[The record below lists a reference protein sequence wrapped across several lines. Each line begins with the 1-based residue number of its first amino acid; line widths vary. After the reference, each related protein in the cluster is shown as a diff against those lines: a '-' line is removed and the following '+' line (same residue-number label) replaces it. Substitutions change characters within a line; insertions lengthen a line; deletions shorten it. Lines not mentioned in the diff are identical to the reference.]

1 MVNLETA
8 KERKPDDLRHY
19 LLPYLPMIR
28 HPFPRLGGE
37 PVDTSLPI
45 FSMFI
50 SVTGSAHL
58 KHNDTR
64 KVCNGLQPMG
74 VGDIL
79 FQALSHLAFF
89 ATSNLHLSSLL
100 PLLPSGDLGAGG

>member
-1 MVNLETA
+1 MVDLETA

-19 LLPYLPMIR
+19 LLPYLSMVR
-28 HPFPRLGGE
+28 HPFPSPGGE
-37 PVDTSLPI
+37 PVDTSLTI
-45 FSMFI
+45 FSVFI

-74 VGDIL
+74 VKDIL
-79 FQALSHLAFF
+79 FQALSRLAFF
-89 ATSNLHLSSLL
+89 ATYILHLSS
-100 PLLPSGDLGAGG
+100 PLILPSGDSGAGG